1 MNEQIQSLLSHFYEY
16 AKDRLG
22 FDRDANIRFVMDEE
36 NSKNP
41 LGMTAHYNPDSME
54 VTVYTTG
61 RHPKDVLRSVAHE
74 LVHHRQNCQGK
85 MNNNNPTVP
94 GYAQQDSHLRGL
106 EEEAY
111 LEGNMCFRD
120 WEDTYKANQ
129 EVRTIYESVTKTFIK
144 EKLKMSTKEEMRN
157 LVKEAVTRV
166 LTQNQIQE
174 MDYEDDAYMDDLEK
188 EFPFLK
194 DKPEMGGR
202 APADVQAAMDDEMP
216 MDMEDED
223 EMMEMAG
230 CPHCDGNAPRSEC
243 TCGKAMEETSRLEEI
258 ENLISTLGEEKVLEL
273 LRSVDEKST
282 EKYDDNPALKGDQDE
297 LPDNLQKAI
306 IDKEEGMEEA
316 IEDEIQSNTDR
327 YGDMKHIIP
336 GVRFT
341 GDIETDVRAMEENE
355 ELADWLYGEL
365 GSGDVIT
372 DSEGRI
378 EYAGADV
385 QDYLDTSDVELPDIA
400 ETQEDFYTQMRRDAR
415 TISEDWNKSF
425 KSKRSALLNERLMK
439 AWKLG

>member
-129 EVRTIYESVTKTFIK
+129 EVRTIYESVVKTFTK

-157 LVKEAVTRV
+157 IVREAVSRV
-166 LTQNQIQE
+166 LTQNKVQE
-174 MDYEDDAYMDDLEK
+174 MDYEDDPYMD
-188 EFPFLK
+188 
-194 DKPEMGGR
+194 
-202 APADVQAAMDDEMP
+202 
-216 MDMEDED
+216 
-223 EMMEMAG
+223 
-230 CPHCDGNAPRSEC
+230 
-243 TCGKAMEETSRLEEI
+243 
-258 ENLISTLGEEKVLEL
+258 EL
-273 LRSVDEKST
+273 
-282 EKYDDNPALKGDQDE
+282 
-297 LPDNLQKAI
+297 
-306 IDKEEGMEEA
+306 
-316 IEDEIQSNTDR
+316 
-327 YGDMKHIIP
+327 
-336 GVRFT
+336 
-341 GDIETDVRAMEENE
+341 ENE
-355 ELADWLYGEL
+355 
-365 GSGDVIT
+365 
-372 DSEGRI
+372 
-378 EYAGADV
+378 
-385 QDYLDTSDVELPDIA
+385 
-400 ETQEDFYTQMRRDAR
+400 
-415 TISEDWNKSF
+415 
-425 KSKRSALLNERLMK
+425 
-439 AWKLG
+439 